1 MDAFLPGNN
10 PYPSPKVEGPD
21 FSDGEIVI
29 FLIVTAILTAVAIS
43 LTLYFFHAIK
53 KQKMKSKKMLI
64 NNQKSESEVV
74 INGKQ
79 NIHS

>member
-1 MDAFLPGNN
+1 MEDFLPGNN

-21 FSDGEIVI
+21 LTNGEIVVFLI
-29 FLIVTAILTAVAIS
+29 ITAILIVTAITFTI
-43 LTLYFFHAIK
+43 YFYRKIN
-53 KQKMKSKKMLI
+53 KQKLWSKEMMI
-64 NNQKSESEVV
+64 NNQKSESEVI